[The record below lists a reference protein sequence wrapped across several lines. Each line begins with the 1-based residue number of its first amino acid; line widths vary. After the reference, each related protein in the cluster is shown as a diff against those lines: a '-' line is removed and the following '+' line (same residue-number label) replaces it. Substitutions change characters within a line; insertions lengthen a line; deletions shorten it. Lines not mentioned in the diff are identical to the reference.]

1 MEETGLELADD
12 FRFATVVNV
21 VAYNLHYVTL
31 FFLAHRRSEELEAE
45 VMEPHK
51 CESWEWVDWD
61 AFPQPWFSSTPPLL
75 LPPHAHSDN
84 LTRHHATARA
94 RARARA
100 SQLQAFDC

>member
-1 MEETGLELADD
+1 
-12 FRFATVVNV
+12 VVNV

-31 FFLAHRRSEELEAE
+31 FFLAHRRSEEQEAE

-75 LPPHAHSDN
+75 LPRACKRSHPSSRHR
-84 LTRHHATARA
+84 TRTRT
-94 RARARA
+94 RRS
-100 SQLQAFDC
+100 SQLQAYDC